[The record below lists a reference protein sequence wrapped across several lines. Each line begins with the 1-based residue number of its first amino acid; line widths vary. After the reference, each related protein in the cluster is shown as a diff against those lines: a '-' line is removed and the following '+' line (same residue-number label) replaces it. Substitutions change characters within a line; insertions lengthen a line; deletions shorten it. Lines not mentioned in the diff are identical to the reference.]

1 MTQGRNWAKA
11 AGMAGALAFAL
22 MTVPAMAASGGSGG
36 GGGSGSGS
44 GSGTG
49 EPVHTC
55 PKKGEVWKDGKCVKR
70 TSEIPD
76 QDLYAQGRQLALDG
90 QYEAALDLL
99 GAVRNQRD
107 PMVLTMIGY
116 SKRKQGDM
124 DGGFAAYKQALAIDP
139 DNLNTHEYMGEAY
152 VTIGRVEEAK
162 LELATLQKLCGG
174 AGCEQ
179 YDDLAKV
186 LRGEPDED

>member
-1 MTQGRNWAKA
+1 MGI
-11 AGMAGALAFAL
+11 AGIAGALAFAL
-22 MTVPAMAASGGSGG
+22 TSAPALGASG
-36 GGGSGSGS
+36 GGGSGSG
-44 GSGTG
+44 GS

-55 PKKGEVWKDGKCVKR
+55 PKKGEVWKDGKCVKK
-70 TSEIPD
+70 TSAIPD

-90 QYEAALDLL
+90 HYAEALDLL
-99 GAVRNQRD
+99 GSVTNQRD

-116 SKRKQGDM
+116 AKRKQGDM
-124 DGGFAAYKQALAIDP
+124 DGGFAAYRQALAIDP
-139 DNLNTHEYMGEAY
+139 ANLNTHEYMGEAY
-152 VTIGRVEEAK
+152 VTIGKVEEAK

>member
-1 MTQGRNWAKA
+1 MRA
-11 AGMAGALAFAL
+11 AGMAGAFAFAL
-22 MTVPAMAASGGSGG
+22 MTVPALAASGGSGG
-36 GGGSGSGS
+36 GGGGGSGS
-44 GSGTG
+44 G

-70 TSEIPD
+70 TGAIPD
-76 QDLYAQGRQLALDG
+76 SDLYAQGRQLALDG
-90 QYEAALDLL
+90 RYEAALDLL
-99 GAVRNQRD
+99 TAVRNQRD

-124 DGGFAAYKQALAIDP
+124 EGGFAAYKQALAIDP
-139 DNLNTHEYMGEAY
+139 GNLNTHEYMGEAY
-152 VTIGRVEEAK
+152 VTIGKVEEAK

-179 YDDLAKV
+179 YDDLAKA
-186 LRGEPDED
+186 LNGEPEAD

>member
-1 MTQGRNWAKA
+1 MRA

-22 MTVPAMAASGGSGG
+22 MTVPAIASGGGGGGGGGGGSSGSGG
-36 GGGSGSGS
+36 GGS
-44 GSGTG
+44 

-55 PKKGEVWKDGKCVKR
+55 PKKGEVWKNGKCVKR
-70 TSEIPD
+70 TGAIPD
-76 QDLYAQGRQLALDG
+76 GDLYAQGRQLALDG

-99 GAVRNQRD
+99 HAVHNQRD

-116 SKRKQGDM
+116 SKRKLGDM
-124 DGGFAAYKQALAIDP
+124 DGGFAAYKEALAIDP

-152 VTIGRVEEAK
+152 VTIGKVGEAK
-162 LELATLQKLCGG
+162 LELATLRKLCGG

-179 YDDLAKV
+179 YDDLAKA
-186 LRGEPDED
+186 LNGEPDDD

>member
-1 MTQGRNWAKA
+1 MTQGRNWLRV
-11 AGMAGALAFAL
+11 AGTAGAFAFAL
-22 MTVPAMAASGGSGG
+22 MAVPALAASGGGGGG
-36 GGGSGSGS
+36 GGGSGSGTS
-44 GSGTG
+44 

-70 TSEIPD
+70 TSTIPD
-76 QDLYAQGRQLALDG
+76 SDLYAQGRQLALDG
-90 QYEAALDLL
+90 EYDAALDLL
-99 GAVRNQRD
+99 YAVRNQRD

-124 DGGFAAYKQALAIDP
+124 DGGFAAYRQALAIDP
-139 DNLNTHEYMGEAY
+139 GNLNTHEYMGEAY
-152 VTIGRVEEAK
+152 VTIGKVEEAK
-162 LELATLQKLCGG
+162 LELATLHRLCGG

-186 LRGEPDED
+186 LGGEPDED